1 MAQYRVLICDD
12 NQVVHQSLGAYLENE
27 DIEYV
32 SVFDGEA
39 ALRTVKE
46 QSFDLVILDIM
57 LPKMFGTDVCREI
70 RKFSDIPIIFL
81 SARGEEFDRV
91 LGLELGAD
99 DYVTKPFSPREV
111 AARIKTIMRRASDKK
126 TDILTIG
133 NLTINTKAYQVELN
147 GKPIKLT
154 PHEVELL
161 AFLVSNKGE
170 VVKRNDILDHVWG
183 SDYFGDVRIVDTLI
197 ARIRGKIPEHDANI
211 HFKSVYGIG
220 YMIDEKEY

>member
-1 MAQYRVLICDD
+1 MAQYKVLICDD
-12 NQVVHQSLGAYLENE
+12 NQVVHQSLGAYLEND

-32 SVFDGEA
+32 SVYDGEA
-39 ALRTVKE
+39 ALKAVKE
-46 QSFDLVILDIM
+46 QKFDLVILDIM

-111 AARIKTIMRRASDKK
+111 VARIKTIMRRASDKK
-126 TDILTIG
+126 TDTLAIG
-133 NLTINTKAYQVELN
+133 KLTINTKAYQVEIN
-147 GKPIKLT
+147 GQPIKMT

-161 AFLVSNKGE
+161 AYLVSNKGQ

-183 SDYFGDVRIVDTLI
+183 EDYFGDVRIVDSLI
-197 ARIRGKIPEHDANI
+197 ARIRGKIPEHQANV
-211 HFKSVYGIG
+211 HFQSVYGIG
-220 YMIDEKEY
+220 YMIDER